1 MQTIRNSSNDSSVL
15 AHTFYFCDTR
25 IYVEGCIDAYR
36 LMMLY
41 LSVVFTIVLRS
52 TAIHA
57 ANTMAHRF
65 CVLVCFAISA

>member
-41 LSVVFTIVLRS
+41 LSVVFTIV
-52 TAIHA
+52 
-57 ANTMAHRF
+57 
-65 CVLVCFAISA
+65 